1 MKRSHRHVSCK
12 TSVQMRIGFVAIIGL
27 ALCEMC
33 VAGCSRKRVQPATT
47 TTPVVATM
55 PAVAPSTL
63 DPAPEQREKRPR
75 LGEAAV
81 YIDGK
86 SVGVLRKQELP
97 AKLTG
102 KMVAIGEGYTTLRY
116 GFMDYAA
123 ALGIDTKK
131 LRAAHLYGGSRVALV
146 DRAELTRLGADI
158 QLSFTQGD
166 RGKPRVHFPPK
177 KLNINTTIDMLS
189 GIAFYVD
196 KEPPTLKGNDLVMP
210 DGTVATG
217 KVPYAPE
224 EQGNGT
230 RVYVDGTLVG
240 TVKRKKLTNDLA
252 VPGDENAAGATKF
265 SLVAYANKLGVDA
278 KRAKAIDL
286 VAGDDVVAHL
296 AADGAKGVTFSVP
309 SRNRGQ
315 ALVDVPTGTGDASK
329 PARISAIQIFVKT
342 TPPVRDIVAIDDAS
356 EATPS
361 AAVGRGADDDQ

>member
-1 MKRSHRHVSCK
+1 MCK
-12 TSVQMRIGFVAIIGL
+12 LCNRMRIGLIVVVGL
-27 ALCEMC
+27 ALS
-33 VAGCSRKRVQPATT
+33 AGCAQKRSQPVARTATP
-47 TTPVVATM
+47 PVASA
-55 PAVAPSTL
+55 PAS
-63 DPAPEQREKRPR
+63 PAPPAASAAPEREKRPR

-102 KMVAIGEGYTTLRY
+102 KLVPIGEGYETLRY

-131 LRAAHLYGGSRVALV
+131 LRAAHLYGGSRIALV

-196 KEPPTLKGNDLVMP
+196 KEPPTLKDNELVMP
-210 DGTVATG
+210 DGSPVSG

-230 RVYVDGTLVG
+230 RVYVDGALVG

-252 VPGDENAAGATKF
+252 VPGDENHAGATKF
-265 SLVAYANKLGVDA
+265 SLVAYANKLGIDA

-296 AADGAKGVTFSVP
+296 AADSAKGVTFSVP

-315 ALVDVPTGTGDASK
+315 ALVDVPSSGPSGSQ

-342 TPPVRDIVAIDDAS
+342 TPPVRNVVSLDDAS

-361 AAVGRGADDDQ
+361 AAVGRGADDEQ

>member
-1 MKRSHRHVSCK
+1 ML
-12 TSVQMRIGFVAIIGL
+12 GL

-33 VAGCSRKRVQPATT
+33 AVGCSRKRVQPAPATA
-47 TTPVVATM
+47 PVVATM
-55 PAVAPSTL
+55 PAVAPSSTEP
-63 DPAPEQREKRPR
+63 PAETREKRPR

-81 YIDGK
+81 YIDGR

-97 AKLTG
+97 SKLAG
-102 KMVAIGEGYTTLRY
+102 KMVPIGEGYTTLRY
-116 GFMDYAA
+116 GLMDYAT

-189 GIAFYVD
+189 GIAFYVE
-196 KEPPTLKGNDLVMP
+196 KEPPTLKGDDLVMP
-210 DGTVATG
+210 DGTLATG

-230 RVYVDGTLVG
+230 RVYVDGALVG

-252 VPGDENAAGATKF
+252 VPGDENNAGPTKF

-296 AADGAKGVTFSVP
+296 ADGAKGVTFSVP

-315 ALVDVPTGTGDASK
+315 ALVDVPSSEAGAGSK
-329 PARISAIQIFVKT
+329 PARISAIQIFMKS
-342 TPPVRDIVAIDDAS
+342 TPPVRDVVAIDDAP

>member
-1 MKRSHRHVSCK
+1 
-12 TSVQMRIGFVAIIGL
+12 MRIGVIVLMGL
-27 ALCEMC
+27 ALS
-33 VAGCSRKRVQPATT
+33 AGCAQKRSQPIARTATPPVASAVPAAVDPAVEQPA
-47 TTPVVATM
+47 A
-55 PAVAPSTL
+55 
-63 DPAPEQREKRPR
+63 EREKRPR
-75 LGEAAV
+75 RGEAAV

-97 AKLTG
+97 SKLTG
-102 KMVAIGEGYTTLRY
+102 KLVPIGEGYEAYRY
-116 GFMDYAA
+116 GLMDYAA
-123 ALGIDTKK
+123 SLGIDTKK

-146 DRAELTRLGADI
+146 DRAELTRIGADI
-158 QLSFTQGD
+158 QLSFTMGD

-177 KLNINTTIDMLS
+177 KLNINTTVDMLS

-196 KEPPTLKGNDLVMP
+196 KEPPTLKDNELVMP
-210 DGTVATG
+210 DGTSAAG

-230 RVYVDGTLVG
+230 RVYCDGALVG

-252 VPGDENAAGATKF
+252 VPGDENNAGPTKF
-265 SLVAYANKLGVDA
+265 SLVAYAGKLGVDA

-296 AADGAKGVTFSVP
+296 GADGAKNVTFSVP

-315 ALVDVPTGTGDASK
+315 ALIDLPASGAAGSHL
-329 PARISAIQIFVKT
+329 ARISAIQIFVKT
-342 TPPVRDIVAIDDAS
+342 TPPVRSVVALDDAS

>member
-1 MKRSHRHVSCK
+1 
-12 TSVQMRIGFVAIIGL
+12 MRIGVIAVIGL

-33 VAGCSRKRVQPATT
+33 VAGCARKRASPSRARRLRCRWWRRCRQPEAAGAA
-47 TTPVVATM
+47 PV
-55 PAVAPSTL
+55 
-63 DPAPEQREKRPR
+63 EREKRPR

-97 AKLTG
+97 SKLTG
-102 KMVAIGEGYTTLRY
+102 KLVPIGEGYKTLRY
-116 GFMDYAA
+116 GLMDYAK

-158 QLSFTQGD
+158 QLSFTMGD

-196 KEPPTLKGNDLVMP
+196 KEPPTLKDNELVMP
-210 DGTVATG
+210 DGSSATG

-230 RVYVDGTLVG
+230 RVYVDGALVG

-252 VPGDENAAGATKF
+252 VPGDENNAGATKF
-265 SLVAYANKLGVDA
+265 SLVAYAGKLGVDA

-296 AADGAKGVTFSVP
+296 AADSAKGVTFSVP

-315 ALVDVPTGTGDASK
+315 ALVDVPSRRAAAARSRRAS
-329 PARISAIQIFVKT
+329 A
-342 TPPVRDIVAIDDAS
+342 
-356 EATPS
+356 PS
-361 AAVGRGADDDQ
+361 RSS

>member
-1 MKRSHRHVSCK
+1 
-12 TSVQMRIGFVAIIGL
+12 MRIGVIAVIGL
-27 ALCEMC
+27 ALCEMS
-33 VAGCSRKRVQPATT
+33 VAGCARKRAKPVVRTQAPV
-47 TTPVVATM
+47 PVVATM
-55 PAVAPSTL
+55 PAVEAAGAAPVV
-63 DPAPEQREKRPR
+63 REKRPR

-97 AKLTG
+97 SKLTG
-102 KMVAIGEGYTTLRY
+102 KLVPIGEGYETLRY
-116 GFMDYAA
+116 GFMDYAKA
-123 ALGIDTKK
+123 IGIDTTK

-146 DRAELTRLGADI
+146 DRAELSRLGADI
-158 QLSFTQGD
+158 QLSFTMGD

-196 KEPPTLKGNDLVMP
+196 KEPPTLKDNELVMP
-210 DGTVATG
+210 DGSSAAG

-230 RVYVDGTLVG
+230 RVYVDGALVG

-252 VPGDENAAGATKF
+252 VPGDENNAGPTRF
-265 SLVAYANKLGVDA
+265 SLVAYAGKLGVDT

-296 AADGAKGVTFSVP
+296 AADTVKGVTFSVP

-315 ALVDVPTGTGDASK
+315 ALVDVPSAARGGSQ

-342 TPPVRDIVAIDDAS
+342 NPPVRDVVSLDDAP

-361 AAVGRGADDDQ
+361 AAVGRGADDEQ

>member
-1 MKRSHRHVSCK
+1 
-12 TSVQMRIGFVAIIGL
+12 MRIGVIVVMGL
-27 ALCEMC
+27 ALS
-33 VAGCSRKRVQPATT
+33 AGCAQKRSQPIARTATP
-47 TTPVVATM
+47 PVASAVP
-55 PAVAPSTL
+55 PAVDPSAEQA
-63 DPAPEQREKRPR
+63 APEREKRPR

-102 KMVAIGEGYTTLRY
+102 KLVPIGEGYEAYRY
-116 GFMDYAA
+116 GLMDYATS
-123 ALGIDTKK
+123 LGIDTKK

-158 QLSFTQGD
+158 QLSFSMGD

-196 KEPPTLKGNDLVMP
+196 KEPPTLKDNLLVMP
-210 DGTVATG
+210 DGTTVEG

-230 RVYVDGTLVG
+230 RVYVDGALVG

-252 VPGDENAAGATKF
+252 VPGDANDAGPTKF
-265 SLVAYANKLGVDA
+265 SLVAYAGKLGVDA

-296 AADGAKGVTFSVP
+296 AADSAKGVTFSVP

-315 ALVDVPTGTGDASK
+315 ALVDVPGTSGSASQ

-342 TPPVRDIVAIDDAS
+342 TPPVRNVVSLDDAS
-356 EATPS
+356 EATPNA